1 MRVFSPGTPRLRG
14 LANMLAACALLGA
27 CAASPW
33 QQAEADRRPEALLD
47 AYLIAHGMARSYA
60 ESPGA
65 REAVVAQLH
74 SLDIKAA
81 QAIRDLVQPYPVN
94 VEATAEAVAA
104 LTDYAAR
111 QSVSAQ

>member
-1 MRVFSPGTPRLRG
+1 MRVFSPGTM
-14 LANMLAACALLGA
+14 AKMLATCAMLSA

-47 AYLIAHGMARSYA
+47 AYLIAHGMAASYA
-60 ESPGA
+60 ASPGA
-65 REAVVAQLH
+65 RAAVVAQLRM
-74 SLDIKAA
+74 LDIKAA
-81 QAIRDLVQPYPVN
+81 TAIRDLAQPYPVN

>member
-1 MRVFSPGTPRLRG
+1 MRASPIAPITI
-14 LANMLAACALLGA
+14 LASCALLCA

-33 QQAEADRRPEALLD
+33 EQEMAARRPEALLD
-47 AYLIAHGMARSYA
+47 AYQIAHGMAASYA

-65 REAVVAQLH
+65 RPTVVLQLRTLDMKAQN
-74 SLDIKAA
+74 SLRELAT
-81 QAIRDLVQPYPVN
+81 PYPAN

-111 QSVSAQ
+111 QSAEPQ

>member
-1 MRVFSPGTPRLRG
+1 MRAFFPCN
-14 LANMLAACALLGA
+14 LAKMAAACAMLTA
-27 CAASPW
+27 CAAASPW

-47 AYLIAHGMARSYA
+47 AYLIAHGMAASYA

-65 REAVVAQLH
+65 NRAVVAQLR
-74 SLDIKAA
+74 SLDMKAA
-81 QAIRDLVQPYPVN
+81 QAIRELARPYPVN

-111 QSVSAQ
+111 QSIQHQ